1 MQHPDQEIR
10 NLAGMSMYVFL
21 LVLMWVTPAVIAGTL
36 GWTGIWGTNPAFL
49 DYLIPSTVT
58 GGLLHLPS
66 FAVGAL
72 AVRYLRDSNEGSRA
86 SWVGAIAA
94 MVMLS
99 ALVLQID
106 FRDLNLWLYTDY
118 QPHGFPIEFEGTA
131 LFLFIA
137 SDAFWVLFYAIAI
150 GAAPGLAQSALAPL
164 IPAAI
169 IAFNV
174 LGYQSQGVESRHV
187 FHYGYSM
194 RGEQQ
199 GQDQAWVYTPTAYD
213 ETLFRNWLEES
224 DEVQAPWNSST
235 AQHLAVYF
243 VDSMDSIKR
252 LRRDDTE
259 HVVATLC
266 LYEEDRSVVAHE
278 GMADCFST
286 RPTLVQRVAHLRDQ
300 NPTGLGPE
308 IDQWYAYAVLCA
320 DVSVPEERDEVALH
334 SVCRRFLERQADF
347 IGRMQ
352 TQFGPDS
359 EPARFVR
366 EESAALGLPTE
377 PGQSP
382 ARTP

>member
-1 MQHPDQEIR
+1 
-10 NLAGMSMYVFL
+10 MYIIF
-21 LVLMWVTPAVIAGTL
+21 LVLMWVTPAIIAGAL
-36 GWTGIWGTNPAFL
+36 GWTGIWGTNSAFL

-58 GGLLHLPS
+58 GGFLHLPS
-66 FAVGAL
+66 FAVGVL
-72 AVRYLRDSNEGSRA
+72 AVRYLRNSNEGSR
-86 SWVGAIAA
+86 SRWVGAIAA
-94 MVMLS
+94 TVMLS

-106 FRDLNLWLYTDY
+106 FRELNLWLYTDY
-118 QPHGFPIEFEGTA
+118 EPHGFPIDFEGTA
-131 LFLFIA
+131 VFLFVA
-137 SDAFWVLFYAIAI
+137 SDAFWVLIYAIAR
-150 GAAPGLAQSALAPL
+150 GAAPSLAQSALAPI
-164 IPAAI
+164 IPVAV

-174 LGYQSQGVESRHV
+174 LGYQSQGVEPGHV

-213 ETLFRNWLEES
+213 EALFRKWLEES
-224 DEVQAPWNSST
+224 EQVRAPWNSPT

-252 LRRDDTE
+252 LGRDDTE

-286 RPTLVQRVAHLRDQ
+286 RPTLVQRVVQLRDQ

-308 IDQWYAYAVLCA
+308 IDQWYAYALLCA
-320 DVSVPEERDEVALH
+320 DVSVPEERDEVAIH
-334 SVCRRFLERQADF
+334 SACRRFLERQADF
-347 IGRMQ
+347 SRSIQ

-359 EPARFVR
+359 DHSRFVR
-366 EESAALGLPTE
+366 EEWTALGFRK
-377 PGQSP
+377 SP
-382 ARTP
+382 E